1 MKFASHIVRLGAA
14 AIMFATL
21 AQAAAA
27 APPAP
32 PPQGAP
38 MPRILLVDRSEVLSR
53 SAVGMSIM
61 MQVRGLITSAQNSLK
76 ARDIALQREGQALQ
90 QQIAILSPSAKNAKV
105 KAFNDKRTAL
115 QIDLQKQQNLI
126 QGGLLAA
133 RTQAL
138 TALKPILQKIM
149 IERGGNILLDRN
161 AALEWIPAFDVTA
174 LATQRLNQVL
184 TTVRVVPTPMPEG
197 AGPPQ

>member
-1 MKFASHIVRLGAA
+1 MKLASRIARLGVV
-14 AIMFATL
+14 AILFTGFS
-21 AQAAAA
+21 QAALA
-27 APPAP
+27 APPGP

-38 MPRILLVDRSEVLSR
+38 MPRILLVDRAEVLSR
-53 SAVGMSIM
+53 SAAGMSIM
-61 MQVRGLITSAQNSLK
+61 TQVRAMITNAQNGLK
-76 ARDIALQREGQALQ
+76 ARDIALQKEGQALQ
-90 QQIAILSPSAKNAKV
+90 QQIAILAPAVKNAKI
-105 KAFNDKRTAL
+105 KAFNDKRAAL
-115 QIDLQKQQNLI
+115 QLDLQKQQSLI

-161 AALEWIPAFDVTA
+161 AALEWLPAFDVTPIA
-174 LATQRLNQVL
+174 IQRLNQVL
-184 TTVRVVPTPMPEG
+184 TSVKVVPTPMPEG

>member
-1 MKFASHIVRLGAA
+1 MKLASHIVRFGAVA
-14 AIMFATL
+14 VMFAGL
-21 AQAAAA
+21 SQAASA

-38 MPRILLVDRSEVLSR
+38 MPRILLVDRAEVLSR
-53 SAVGMSIM
+53 SNVGLNIM
-61 MQVRGLITSAQNSLK
+61 NQVKGLIASAQNGLK
-76 ARDIALQREGQALQ
+76 ARDIALQKEGQALQ
-90 QQIAILSPSAKNAKV
+90 QQIAILSPAVKNAKI

-115 QIDLQKQQNLI
+115 QMDLQKQQNLI

-138 TALKPILQKIM
+138 TALKPVLQKIM

-161 AALEWIPAFDVTA
+161 AALEWLPAFDVTP
-174 LATQRLNQVL
+174 LAIQRLNQVL
-184 TTVRVVPTPMPEG
+184 SAVKVVPTPMPEN